1 MKKDSIK
8 WAIVALAII
17 VLGIMVAAACTQ
29 GFTNA
34 NPYGWLDKKEKPPVE
49 QEKNDGDDKNV
60 ETEKDNEDNSE
71 NVSFDSSDD
80 VSL

>member
-49 QEKNDGDDKNV
+49 QDKDGTEDDDKTGEETDNNTENPDNNV
-60 ETEKDNEDNSE
+60 TT
-71 NVSFDSSDD
+71 
-80 VSL
+80 LAA